1 MSDEREDMTI
11 FNGEAWLCKDHRET
25 AKNFNYVVPA
35 VCPVCANAERSA
47 LQLANLELM
56 AMLGK
61 EVKKVS
67 ILIDRLN
74 EALGNGEHCAPVSRL
89 DWMAWLENEVEK

>member
-1 MSDEREDMTI
+1 VNI
-11 FNGEAWLCKDHRET
+11 VKGEPWLCEQHKQQSQLFE
-25 AKNFNYVVPA
+25 YVVPA
-35 VCPVCANAERSA
+35 VCPICANKERSE

-56 AMLGK
+56 VMLGK

-74 EALGNGEHCAPVSRL
+74 EALENGEHCAPVSRL
-89 DWMAWLENEVEK
+89 DWMGWLENEVE